1 MYCGLPQESFVPID
15 LYPGGKYMC
24 PQEYQ
29 GRIGYCRGGQCPGGA
44 GSSNRELCMPV
55 KSGGISVLRHVEK
68 PTPLCRI
75 VQPH

>member
-1 MYCGLPQESFVPID
+1 MYCGLPQESFVSIN

-24 PQEYQ
+24 PREYQ
-29 GRIGYCRGGQCPGGA
+29 GRIGYRQGGQCPGGA
-44 GSSNRELCMPV
+44 GSSNRELCTPV
-55 KSGGISVLRHVEK
+55 ESRGIGVLRHVEK